1 MSLVSKHIQ
10 LLRILVFRMK
20 ECVLKTK
27 EISCEQRLEPLRP
40 AKEERR
46 LQDMVN

>member
-1 MSLVSKHIQ
+1 MILVSEHIR
-10 LLRILVFRMK
+10 LLRILAFRMK
-20 ECVLKTK
+20 EYVLKPK

-46 LQDMVN
+46 LQDMVD